1 MYSLAVGA
9 ACASADI
16 VKTLS
21 NSQICLGLGRFS
33 SANQYIFK
41 VTTRPANKANQLKFT
56 TSRGA
61 IAIIAML
68 TASLTASHTKK
79 PKPAVAALMDE
90 NRLIKPR
97 AKSAAGIITASAP

>member
-1 MYSLAVGA
+1 MYSLAVG

-41 VTTRPANKANQLKFT
+41 VTTRPANKANQLKFSIT
-56 TSRGA
+56 RGA
-61 IAIIAML
+61 AASIAML
-68 TASLTASHTKK
+68 TAILTASHKKK
-79 PKPAVAALMDE
+79 PKLAVAALIDE
-90 NRLIKPR
+90 HRQ
-97 AKSAAGIITASAP
+97 